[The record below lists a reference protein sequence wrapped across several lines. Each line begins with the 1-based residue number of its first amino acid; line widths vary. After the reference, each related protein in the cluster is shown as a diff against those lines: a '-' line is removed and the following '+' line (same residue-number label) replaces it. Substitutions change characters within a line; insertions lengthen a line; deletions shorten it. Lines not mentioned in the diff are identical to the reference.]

1 MSVAGRE
8 SVKEKPKERRK
19 TEVKTT
25 AVNMD
30 KWVGPTIKKIS
41 VGSKSPPE
49 ATKRVYTA
57 FTSSTP
63 LSMLSSTPQ
72 EIPFVMMENDS
83 GEGHSQS
90 TGGSGRG
97 PGRQQCLEQGS
108 ERKWEIVGLGADL
121 TLRSRRSLD

>member
-1 MSVAGRE
+1 M
-8 SVKEKPKERRK
+8 K
-19 TEVKTT
+19 TI

-30 KWVGPTIKKIS
+30 KWVGPTVKKRS
-41 VGSKSPPE
+41 VGSKSPQE

-72 EIPFVMMENDS
+72 EIPFVIVMENDS